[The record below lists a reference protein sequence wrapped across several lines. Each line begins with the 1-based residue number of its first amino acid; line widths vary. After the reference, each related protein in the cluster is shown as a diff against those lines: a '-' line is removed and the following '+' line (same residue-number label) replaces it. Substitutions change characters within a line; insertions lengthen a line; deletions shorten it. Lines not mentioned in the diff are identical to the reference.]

1 MAASSILEM
10 PSPSASA
17 YVVSSSCET
26 TSSEAR
32 PESVLI
38 SSLGIKYQHSRRIKI
53 AAIRY
58 LPFPDF
64 LPPPEFESLSPA
76 LFVLGCEETSSFLV
90 GVAVIAFALSF
101 AALLFKVVSSA
112 LAFFFC
118 LDWEEESSLL
128 DKSLEPLVFNE
139 DDSSP
144 LDIFI
149 LLCFSVENPEPFFF
163 VENPDSFFSV
173 ENPEPF
179 FSVANPDSFFS
190 VANPDSFFSV
200 ENPEPFFSVEN
211 PDSFFSVEN
220 PDSFFSIENPESFL
234 PLAFFPFFLSL
245 ITSIYK
251 HIF

>member
-1 MAASSILEM
+1 MAASSILEI

-17 YVVSSSCET
+17 YVVSSSCDT

-32 PESVLI
+32 PEPEVFG
-38 SSLGIKYQHSRRIKI
+38 SLGIKYQHSRRIKI

-128 DKSLEPLVFNE
+128 DKSWEPLVSDE
-139 DDSSP
+139 DDLSP
-144 LDIFI
+144 LDIFK
-149 LLCFSVENPEPFFF
+149 LLCFSVENPESFFS

-173 ENPEPF
+173 E
-179 FSVANPDSFFS
+179 
-190 VANPDSFFSV
+190 NPDSFFSV

-220 PDSFFSIENPESFL
+220 PDSFFSVENPELFL
-234 PLAFFPFFLSL
+234 FC
-245 ITSIYK
+245 
-251 HIF
+251 

>member
-1 MAASSILEM
+1 MAASSILEI
-10 PSPSASA
+10 PSPSVSA

-76 LFVLGCEETSSFLV
+76 LFVLGGEETSSFLF
-90 GVAVIAFALSF
+90 GLAVIAFALSF

-144 LDIFI
+144 LDIFM

-190 VANPDSFFSV
+190 V

-211 PDSFFSVEN
+211 PDSFFSIEN
-220 PDSFFSIENPESFL
+220 PESFFSIENPESFL